1 MGLLSLFMKNKQK
14 QETPD
19 DSDSGEFH
27 SHAEEESKSARGN
40 GKRAASVRKAKTVDP
55 VLPEKKRARRRLI
68 GAVALVLAAV
78 IGLPMLFDSEPKP
91 LSDDINIQIPS
102 KDKAFSVDGANAREA
117 SAKPMLAPVI
127 EENKAL
133 ANDPIEEVIAPAATK
148 PVVAV
153 AKKDSAPATKS
164 EPKAAAISVLPEPK
178 TETKTAAKVDAK
190 LESKPQNPAD
200 THIEQSAKPAGKAEA
215 GTEAARAMAILEG
228 KGPVKKT
235 ASAESTAKSGTSF
248 VVQVAALA
256 TQGKANELQAK
267 LKTASIKSYTQKIA
281 TTSGDIIRIR
291 VGPFDSREEAE
302 KTRAKLIKLG
312 LSGTVIPN

>member
-14 QETPD
+14 QETTD

-91 LSDDINIQIPS
+91 LADDINIQIPS
-102 KDKAFSVDGANAREA
+102 KEKTFSADMPNAGET
-117 SAKPMLAPVI
+117 SAKAMVAPVI
-127 EENKAL
+127 EKNKARTSE
-133 ANDPIEEVIAPAATK
+133 PIEEVIAPEATT
-148 PVVAV
+148 PADVVP
-153 AKKDSAPATKS
+153 KKESPLPTKA
-164 EPKAAAISVLPEPK
+164 ELKAAPISVLPEPK
-178 TETKTAAKVDAK
+178 AENKTGSKVEAKPSVQVNAHIEPTAKLPGKPETATET
-190 LESKPQNPAD
+190 
-200 THIEQSAKPAGKAEA
+200 
-215 GTEAARAMAILEG
+215 ARAMAILEA
-228 KGPVKKT
+228 KGPAKKT
-235 ASAESTAKSGTSF
+235 PAAEVATKSATSF

-291 VGPFDSREEAE
+291 VGPFDSKEEAE
-302 KTRAKLIKLG
+302 KTRAKLVKLG